1 MEEGGSFA
9 PLLLVV
15 FLAFV
20 VPLLLSRFKRL
31 RLPVVVGE
39 ILAGIL
45 IGGSVLGWVDNHD
58 AILDLLAEFGFVFL
72 MFLSGMEIDFSSVG
86 EIGQKG
92 ERTQNS
98 KSKKINF
105 WSPVSLGIVGFLFT
119 LGMSISLGYG
129 MVFLG
134 LARSPWMLAL
144 ILSTTSLGVVLPVL
158 KERGL
163 SSGRY
168 GQAILIAALIA
179 DFATMLLITILVAE
193 ASQGLTLV
201 ILRLCEL
208 FVAFFLIYRVGF
220 LFFNQL
226 GIVRRAM
233 EEITHATT
241 QIKVRAAFT
250 MMLIFVVLSEMLGTE
265 IILGAFLAG
274 AVISLLR
281 TSEDAELTSQLEAIG
296 FGFFI
301 PIFFIKVGIDF
312 NLAALLTSP
321 QSLLLVPLL
330 LISALL
336 VKIAPMLLFRHV
348 YPWRETIAAGT
359 LLSARLSLIIAA
371 SAIGLQLGLI
381 GESVNAAIILVA
393 IISVTIAPL
402 IFLRILP
409 EQLGDKLRPIVV
421 AGAGE
426 LGLEV
431 AKGLLAH
438 HELVTLVD
446 DDEVRAERARQRGL
460 NVLNGRIEQP
470 NQKIAEILDQAETLV
485 CTHNDTEVNYQIC
498 QHARS
503 VFGIDHVVAQVNSPN
518 DIIRFEQIGVSTLNV
533 ALDRATMLV
542 MLARNPAVYSL
553 LNRTDDDK
561 EVTEVV
567 VQNPDCFDK
576 AMHQISLPGDL
587 LILALRR
594 NGELLVPH
602 GDTRIQA
609 GDHLTMVGSLEF
621 VEFGRQFFTH
631 EEKQLDLPASQPVP
645 KASPSAVDL
654 N

>member
-1 MEEGGSFA
+1 MEESGSFA

-15 FLAFV
+15 FLAFL
-20 VPLLLSRFKRL
+20 VPILLSRFKNL

-45 IGGSVLGWVDNHD
+45 IGSSVLGLVNDHD
-58 AILDLLAEFGFVFL
+58 PVLDLLAEFGFVFL
-72 MFLSGMEIDFSSVG
+72 MFLSGMEIDFTSVG
-86 EIGQKG
+86 EIGHKV
-92 ERTQNS
+92 EKAQNS
-98 KSKKINF
+98 RSKKRNF
-105 WSPVSLGIVGFLFT
+105 WGPLPLGMIGFLLT
-119 LGMSISLGYG
+119 LSLSIFLGYG
-129 MVFLG
+129 MVRLG

-179 DFATMLLITILVAE
+179 DFATMLLITIVVAE

-208 FVAFFLIYRVGF
+208 FVAFFLIYRLGF
-220 LFFNQL
+220 FFFIHL
-226 GIVRRAM
+226 GIVKRAM

-241 QIKVRAAFT
+241 QIKVRASFT
-250 MMLIFVVLSEMLGTE
+250 MMLIFVVLSEVLGTE

-281 TSEDAELTSQLEAIG
+281 TNEDAELTSQLEAIG

-312 NLAALLTSP
+312 DLTALFASP

-330 LISALL
+330 LVAAFL
-336 VKIAPMLLFRHV
+336 VKIVPMLLFRHS
-348 YPWRETIAAGT
+348 YSWRETLAAGT

-371 SAIGLQLGLI
+371 SAIGLRMGLV
-381 GESVNAAIILVA
+381 GESVNSAIILVA
-393 IISVTIAPL
+393 IISVTIAPPV
-402 IFLRILP
+402 FLRILP
-409 EQLGDKLRPIVV
+409 EQVGEKLLPIIV

-431 AKGLLAH
+431 AKGLMAH
-438 HELVTLVD
+438 HEAVILID
-446 DDEVRAERARQRGL
+446 NDEIRVERARRRGL
-460 NVLNGRIEQP
+460 QVLSGRIEQP
-470 NQKIAEILDQAETLV
+470 SQEIAAILDQAETLV
-485 CTHNDTEVNYQIC
+485 STYNDTEVNYQIC
-498 QHARS
+498 QYVRS

-518 DIIRFEQIGVSTLNV
+518 DIIRFEQIGVSTLNA
-533 ALDRATMLV
+533 ALDRAAMLV

-553 LNRTDDDK
+553 LNRTDDNK
-561 EVTEVV
+561 EVTEVI
-567 VQNPDCFDK
+567 VQNPECIGK
-576 AMHQISLPGDL
+576 AMRQISLPGDL

-594 NGELLVPH
+594 NGELVVPH

-621 VEFGRQFFTH
+621 VDYGRQFFAH
-631 EEKQLDLPASQPVP
+631 EEKPLEHSTSQPVP
-645 KASPSAVDL
+645 KPIPTEFDY